1 MSRIGK
7 IPVPLPKTV
16 TFAQD
21 KNEIRV
27 KGPKGELSLTVPPR
41 VSVKQ
46 EDGELRIERHGDDK
60 QSRAFHGLIQRMV
73 QNMVTGV
80 TDGFRKELEIQG
92 VGYRCSLEGSR
103 LNLLVGKS
111 HPEIIEAPKGIT
123 FEVPKPT
130 SIIISGFD
138 KQQVGQIAAVIR
150 SKRPPEPYKGKGIR
164 YVGEVVRRKVGKSAG
179 K

>member
-7 IPVPLPKTV
+7 IPIPVPGNVTV
-16 TFAQD
+16 VQD

-27 KGPKGELSLTVPPR
+27 KGPKGELSLTIPQR
-41 VSVKQ
+41 VSVKHV
-46 EDGELRIERHGDDK
+46 DGELRAERHGDDK
-60 QSRAFHGLIQRMV
+60 QAKAFHGLVQRMLT
-73 QNMVTGV
+73 NMVTGV

-92 VGYRCSLEGSR
+92 VGYRANMEGSK

-111 HPEIIEAPKGIT
+111 HPVAFEAPSGIT

-130 SIIISGFD
+130 SVIISGYD
-138 KQQVGQIAAVIR
+138 KQQVGQVAAQIR
-150 SKRPPEPYKGKGIR
+150 RVRPPEPYKGKGIR